1 MSHLENIFNLMYS
14 ALENKLILGSLFLC
28 TRSPPEIQK
37 AGFSS
42 INCSFKRKCLLRTAN
57 LLYSVMRSMKQRLL
71 QVVGQHQGE
80 GVGER

>member
-1 MSHLENIFNLMYS
+1 MSHLENILNLTHS
-14 ALENKLILGSLFLC
+14 ALEKKSVPGSHFLC
-28 TRSPPEIQK
+28 THSPPEMQK

-57 LLYSVMRSMKQRLL
+57 LLYSLMKSMKQRLL
-71 QVVGQHQGE
+71 QVVGQHPGE